1 MRPSIAKLLVFLGIF
16 GSASACTTDLPA
28 PDNYAS
34 ASASATATTG
44 VPGDLEVDCGM
55 PALGAVDANYSHTVS
70 AQGGMAPYS
79 FSATGLEPLTIDT
92 LTGTI
97 TGVPDAE
104 GTITGEVTV
113 TDALGATASTT
124 CTITVRPR
132 LDAEI
137 PDSKLMPC
145 AVDGETLFDFVV
157 PDTGDGSPIT
167 CATPGG
173 EGNGKMPAG
182 LSVNPDTCAVEG
194 SITEDR
200 YGTWVWIVEGQ
211 QNGVS
216 VYVPYCATNDTQAP
230 GAYDITVFHGGDLQ
244 TNKALVPARGTF
256 QPGAPLSFG
265 DPNASDPRF
274 EIVDPA
280 NCGNPCFFGFAFF
293 INASPFDGTTFSLN
307 PRGLLQDM
315 NMQNIGMFHHMS
327 VDGPAVTAPFENR
340 PWVLNV
346 SLDYCLSN
354 VDQATCMG
362 ADAVKANGNGNL
374 EFAVVMF
381 PQ

>member
-1 MRPSIAKLLVFLGIF
+1 MRPSIATALVFF
-16 GSASACTTDLPA
+16 GMSALATACTTDLPA
-28 PDNYAS
+28 PDNYES
-34 ASASATATTG
+34 ASASDTNTTG

-55 PALGAVDANYSHTVS
+55 PALGAVGANYAHTVS
-70 AQGGMAPYS
+70 VQGGMAPYS
-79 FSATGLEPLTIDT
+79 FSATGLDPLVIN
-92 LTGTI
+92 GASGAI
-97 TGVPDAE
+97 TGVPTAE
-104 GTITGEVTV
+104 GTLMGEVTV
-113 TDALGATASTT
+113 TDALGATASAT
-124 CTITVRPR
+124 CTITVRPK

-137 PDSKLMPC
+137 PEGKLMPC
-145 AVDGETLFDFVV
+145 AVDGETLVDFLV

-167 CATPGG
+167 CSTLGG
-173 EGNGKMPAG
+173 SGNGRIPGG

-194 SITEDR
+194 SIMEDR

-216 VYVPYCATNDTQAP
+216 VYVPYCATNDMQAP

-256 QPGAPLSFG
+256 QPGASISFG
-265 DPNASDPRF
+265 DPDASDPRF
-274 EIVDPA
+274 EIVDAA

-293 INASPFDGTTFSLN
+293 VNASPFDGNTFSLN
-307 PRGLLQDM
+307 PRGLLQDA
-315 NMQNIGMFHHMS
+315 NNQQVGLFHHMS
-327 VDGPAVTAPFENR
+327 VMGPAVSAAFEDR

-354 VDQATCMG
+354 VSQATCQG
-362 ADAVKANGNGNL
+362 ADAVQANGNGNL

>member
-1 MRPSIAKLLVFLGIF
+1 MRPSTAKILAFLGFF
-16 GSASACTTDLPA
+16 GFASACTTDLPA

-34 ASASATATTG
+34 ASATAADTG
-44 VPGDLEVDCGM
+44 VPTDLGVDCGM
-55 PALGAVDANYSHTVS
+55 PPLAAVAADYTHTVT

-79 FSATGLEPLTIDT
+79 FSATGLGSLSIDA
-92 LTGTI
+92 LSGTI
-97 TGVPDAE
+97 SGKPDAE
-104 GTITGEVTV
+104 GTLNATITV

-124 CTITVRPR
+124 CDITVRPR
-132 LDAEI
+132 LGAQI
-137 PDSKLMPC
+137 PDGKPMPC
-145 AVDGETLFDFVV
+145 VTQGETLLDFLV

-167 CATPGG
+167 CSTPGG
-173 EGNGKMPAG
+173 SGNGKIPAG
-182 LSVNPDTCAVEG
+182 ISVDPDTCQIQG

-230 GAYDITVFHGGDLQ
+230 GAYGITVFHGGDLQ

-256 QPGAPLSFG
+256 QPGAPISFG
-265 DPNASDPRF
+265 DPNAEDPRF
-274 EIVDPA
+274 EITDPA
-280 NCGNPCFFGFAFF
+280 SCGNPCFFGFAFF
-293 INASPFDGTTFSLN
+293 INASPFDGSTFSLN
-307 PRGLLQDM
+307 PRGLLEDA

-327 VDGPAVTAPFENR
+327 VSGQAVPAAFEDR
-340 PWVLNV
+340 PWVVNV

-362 ADAVKANGNGNL
+362 ADNVKANGNGNL